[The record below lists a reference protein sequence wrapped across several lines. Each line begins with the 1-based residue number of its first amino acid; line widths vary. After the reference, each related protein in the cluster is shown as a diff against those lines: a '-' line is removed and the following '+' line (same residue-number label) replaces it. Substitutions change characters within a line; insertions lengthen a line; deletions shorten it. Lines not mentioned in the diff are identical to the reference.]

1 MVMVDEDAHNAYCVS
16 KARLCGCW
24 HGQSHSRSGRI
35 RRRAWTRGSMRSTC
49 QSAIGRSP
57 RRAPKSVVF
66 LYISGSLAPIF
77 SSPAAQG
84 RLRPLPRELSAGSRP
99 LTEVRE
105 VRIPVGVQA
114 ATSAHTRL
122 TVRGT
127 RSVPATTASLSS
139 ALLLQYRRSPDTS
152 QGLPLQSLSAQTQTI
167 ERECGLRL
175 LAVAALVL
183 NERKKCSL
191 QPCYS
196 LQPHSVA
203 AYRCKSAR
211 ASCPL
216 SWR

>member
-1 MVMVDEDAHNAYCVS
+1 MDERQHALD
-16 KARLCGCW
+16 
-24 HGQSHSRSGRI
+24 
-35 RRRAWTRGSMRSTC
+35 MP
-49 QSAIGRSP
+49 IGRSP

-114 ATSAHTRL
+114 ATSAHTRF
-122 TVRGT
+122 VA

-152 QGLPLQSLSAQTQTI
+152 QGLPLQSLSAQIQTI

-183 NERKKCSL
+183 NERKKCCL